1 VQKRREIQTMA
12 QVGKLK
18 VNISTRSQSSSKQT
32 RQAEGKKRRGNVNV
46 IIASETKIPD
56 QSNKG
61 GGNASPDRSL
71 RPITAVV
78 PDQSAKTGRY

>member
-1 VQKRREIQTMA
+1 VQKRREIETMA

-46 IIASETKIPD
+46 IASETKIPD

-71 RPITAVV
+71 RPITAAV